1 MIQIV
6 IRILV
11 SKFRRIHLQ
20 SKVRSMKLFSK
31 VLSFF
36 DFSGRNKTVFSNLQ
50 ISSDDIPF
58 PKNQSLVIQVF
69 VSAFLLLTTI
79 FGAILRYFWFYCSLI
94 DSKYHSFPVPV
105 SENETGKF
113 YFFLPNFE
121 TENLFSKN
129 YSRKPETFLGKTETI
144 FGKPGKRISL
154 SVCLSLSLTV
164 CLSLSLTVCL
174 SLSPSLAVCLSLSVS
189 HPSLSHNVNVS

>member
-1 MIQIV
+1 V
-6 IRILV
+6 
-11 SKFRRIHLQ
+11 
-20 SKVRSMKLFSK
+20 
-31 VLSFF
+31 
-36 DFSGRNKTVFSNLQ
+36 T
-50 ISSDDIPF
+50 
-58 PKNQSLVIQVF
+58 
-69 VSAFLLLTTI
+69 
-79 FGAILRYFWFYCSLI
+79 
-94 DSKYHSFPVPV
+94 KYHSFPVPV

-144 FGKPGKRISL
+144 FGKPGKPISL
-154 SVCLSLSLTV
+154 FV